1 MDPYARFG
9 ADILRLGGLDER
21 SRTGVEHL
29 ASGLGLTM
37 ETDAAAYG
45 GLAEGG
51 LVIRRGVPT
60 LWTRPGLSIVRRH
73 EIQMRVIAEWFLRRE
88 GMRVSTARSTARGVA
103 AWLMAPSPS
112 MASVWHRTE
121 GWSLLDRIVRTSLI
135 FRAPAACIA
144 LRVAEITDRP
154 AAVVTPSR
162 VIRRGAPELD
172 ETECRDIAD
181 DGPPDS
187 GYLCTPSPDR
197 HTHTIVVKTG

>member
-1 MDPYARFG
+1 VDPYARFG
-9 ADILRLGGLDER
+9 ADILRLGGLSER
-21 SRTGVEHL
+21 DRVDAEHL
-29 ASGLGLTM
+29 ARGLGMTM
-37 ETDAAAYG
+37 GSEEAAYA

-51 LVIRRGVPT
+51 LVVRRSVPT
-60 LWTRPGLSIVRRH
+60 LWTRPGLTTVRRH
-73 EIQMRVIAEWFLRRE
+73 EIQMRVIAEWFLRRD

-112 MASVWHRTE
+112 MVSVWHRTE
-121 GWSLLDRIVRTSLI
+121 GWPLLDRIVRTSLI

-187 GYLCTPSPDR
+187 GYLCAASPDR